1 VQTSNAAKIKSAPVY
16 NQYQGSSPSLKDI
29 SFNKPELVPEKIE
42 LASEIIQNYATEE
55 FTQESLLVAWKNFGL
70 TIEKEMPRLHQVITS
85 HEPNKIANDKI
96 QLQLDNASQQRD
108 FLEKV
113 HSKLVLFLKT
123 ELTIPSLEFVVE
135 ISEEINNTQLI
146 YTATDKFN
154 YLAEQNEQL
163 NNLKKTFNLDFE

>member
-1 VQTSNAAKIKSAPVY
+1 
-16 NQYQGSSPSLKDI
+16 
-29 SFNKPELVPEKIE
+29 LVPEKIE
-42 LASEIIQNYATEE
+42 QANEIIQNYATEE
-55 FTQESLLVAWKNFGL
+55 FTQESLLVAWKNFAH

-85 HEPNKIANDKI
+85 HEPKKTAHDKI

-108 FLEKV
+108 FIEKV
-113 HSKLVLFLKT
+113 HSKLVLFLKN
-123 ELTIPSLEFVVE
+123 ELTVPSLELVVE

-163 NNLKKTFNLDFE
+163 NNLKKTFNLDIE